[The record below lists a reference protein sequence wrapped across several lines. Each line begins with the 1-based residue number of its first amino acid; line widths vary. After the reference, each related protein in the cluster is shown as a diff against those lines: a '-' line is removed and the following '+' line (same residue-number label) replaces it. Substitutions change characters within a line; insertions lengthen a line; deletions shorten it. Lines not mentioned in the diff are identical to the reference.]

1 MDFFENFVEYY
12 DELFPV
18 AESKIQFYENLQNN
32 FTTPIKSLHL
42 GSATGVLEHHLAKK
56 GFDITGIEVSQ
67 PLLDS
72 ACLKR
77 RTQLMSLRFFKL
89 STLLMGNVL
98 GKNFYNVISALNDRI
113 IFVKTKEAF
122 ETLISQCKEL
132 LTHDGIFIIQTHNYN
147 KIKKENDFSIL
158 TRKSIR
164 TSLESEINTIG
175 NEFFITQ
182 TLETPNGKKVSISNN
197 QKIYIPYSTEIEE
210 IAKKYNYSKVEFFE
224 DFENTPFT
232 ENSNELICIL
242 HA

>member
-1 MDFFENFVEYY
+1 MDIFGYNW
-12 DELFPV
+12 
-18 AESKIQFYENLQNN
+18 QNYMERLKDN
-32 FTTPIKSLHL
+32 WQNTVKKNDTVVINGDISWATYISDCFKDFSYLNSLN
-42 GSATGVLEHHLAKK
+42 G
-56 GFDITGIEVSQ
+56 
-67 PLLDS
+67 
-72 ACLKR
+72 
-77 RTQLMSLRFFKL
+77 
-89 STLLMGNVL
+89 
-98 GKNFYNVISALNDRI
+98 
-113 IFVKTKEAF
+113 
-122 ETLISQCKEL
+122 
-132 LTHDGIFIIQTHNYN
+132 N
-147 KIKKENDFSIL
+147 KIILKGNHDYWWESLTKLKNYVKENDFSIL

-197 QKIYIPYSTEIEE
+197 QKIYIPYPTEIEE